1 MYIQEQKPTGRNFF
15 LRKKHTGKKI
25 KNRSH
30 ESAVEF
36 EGFVK
41 ERRWSSWLECAED
54 GRLKA
59 ANVTGPEGAP
69 VQGGTRER
77 RTAEN
82 EKPRRHKILAE
93 LFWGLMDMPIE
104 EQRRFDHVTCLITS
118 IADEVS
124 SPGSLFIDAIKQ
136 VYVFSCQVSCDDKSY
151 YVGVFTLVGD
161 FICQLLVDQ
170 VPSRNMKR
178 TFIFTLLGLVLVG
191 PTLHFW

>member
-1 MYIQEQKPTGRNFF
+1 MYIQDQKPTGRNFF
-15 LRKKHTGKKI
+15 LRKKHTHSDSALELKNRGKKI

-77 RTAEN
+77 RTVEN

-93 LFWGLMDMPIE
+93 LLYNSGVSWI
-104 EQRRFDHVTCLITS
+104 CLLRSKEDLIM
-118 IADEVS
+118 
-124 SPGSLFIDAIKQ
+124 SLA
-136 VYVFSCQVSCDDKSY
+136 
-151 YVGVFTLVGD
+151 
-161 FICQLLVDQ
+161 
-170 VPSRNMKR
+170 
-178 TFIFTLLGLVLVG
+178 
-191 PTLHFW
+191 